1 MTPQLF
7 PERQNHSD
15 QRHVITIGN
24 FDGVHLGHQH
34 LIDAVV
40 SSARSRQVHSAVLTF
55 DPLPLEILRPDASL
69 PRLNTSEDRFALIR
83 ALGVDDVVP
92 IRFTREVASLEPSEF
107 VRQVVEAFRPVEIIV
122 GADFAFGHNRSGNP
136 TVLRDLGRKHD
147 YVVRIIDRIGDDQT
161 DYSSSRVRAC
171 LSTGDVRHAAGL
183 LGRPYF
189 VRGVVAEGK
198 RRGRELGFPTA
209 NLAISGNLAIPND
222 GIYAAL
228 TSIRHSNDLMPSM
241 VYVGTSPTFDGQ
253 ARAVEVN
260 LLHFDRDLYGEDLT
274 VLFVDRVRGDQRFD
288 SSQALVDQMHRDQQV
303 TEGMLAA
310 LDDDWP
316 GDVLRAIVEI
326 GKGALTGD
334 H

>member
-7 PERQNHSD
+7 PDRQNHSD

-34 LIDAVV
+34 LIGAVV
-40 SSARSRQVHSAVLTF
+40 ASARSRRVHSAVLTF

-83 ALGVDDVVP
+83 VLGVDDVVP
-92 IRFTREVASLEPSEF
+92 IRFTREVASLDPQEF
-107 VRQVVEAFRPVEIIV
+107 VRQVVESFRPVELIV

-136 TVLRDLGRKHD
+136 TVLSELGKRHD
-147 YVVRIIDRIGDDQT
+147 YVVRIIDRIGDDHT
-161 DYSSSRVRAC
+161 DFSSSRVRAC
-171 LSTGDVRHAAGL
+171 LMTGDVHHAAEL

-189 VRGVVAEGK
+189 VRGVVTEGK
-198 RRGRELGFPTA
+198 RRGRDLGFPTA
-209 NLAISGNLAIPND
+209 NLDIAGNLAIPED

-228 TSIRHSNDLMPSM
+228 TSIRHSDKLVPSM

-260 LLHFDRDLYGEDLT
+260 LLHFDRDLYDQDLT

-288 SSQALVDQMHRDQQV
+288 SSQALVDQMHLDQDV
-303 TEGMLAA
+303 TERMLAS
-310 LDDDWP
+310 LDDEWT
-316 GDVLRAIVEI
+316 GDVLRAIVGI
-326 GKGALTGD
+326 GKGALTRD